1 MKRLLFLLLTLLHC
15 TAWSQGYNA
24 PDSIYVATGA
34 VYIPPIS
41 GEPIYLL
48 ASPLRPVK
56 TRGSKIRTRD
66 WVKVDFSDQN
76 NLHITG
82 FGDSLILENGF
93 VYKADRYPNAKEYEL
108 YYKGTGEEITKEDF
122 DSIKFSCMPTAL
134 REIKKYKLPRTRRTL
149 GEVDRWQHPH
159 LFVIEHDK
167 KAGRYYKYRIAL
179 VIYIDY
185 NHPEAHYNHP
195 EAHIVH

>member
-1 MKRLLFLLLTLLHC
+1 MRRLLFLLLTLLHC
-15 TAWSQGYNA
+15 TAWSQVYNA
-24 PDSIYVATGA
+24 PDSLYVVISG

-56 TRGSKIRTRD
+56 PRGSKKRTRD

-76 NLHITG
+76 NLHIMG

-122 DSIKFSCMPTAL
+122 DSIKFTRMPTAL
-134 REIKKYKLPRTRRTL
+134 REIKKYKLPRTRRSS

-159 LFVIEHDK
+159 LFVIEHNK
-167 KAGRYYKYRIAL
+167 KADRYYKYRIAL
-179 VIYIDY
+179 VIYMDY
-185 NHPEAHYNHP
+185 NHPEACIIH
-195 EAHIVH
+195 

>member
-15 TAWSQGYNA
+15 TAWGQVYNT
-24 PDSIYVATGA
+24 PDSIYVVSSG
-34 VYIPPIS
+34 VYIPPVS

-66 WVKVDFSDQN
+66 WVKVDFSEDN
-76 NLHITG
+76 NFMVVG
-82 FGDSLILENGF
+82 SGDSLVIENFFAYYAAGF
-93 VYKADRYPNAKEYEL
+93 PEMKEYEL

-122 DSIKFSCMPTAL
+122 DSIKFTRMPMAL
-134 REIKKYKLPRTRRTL
+134 REIKKYKLPRTRRAL

-179 VIYIDY
+179 VIYMDY
-185 NHPEAHYNHP
+185 HHPEAYHP
-195 EAHIVH
+195 GICIIH

>member
-41 GEPIYLL
+41 GEPIHT
-48 ASPLRPVK
+48 P
-56 TRGSKIRTRD
+56 GSKIRTRD

-76 NLHITG
+76 NLHIMG
-82 FGDSLILENGF
+82 FGDSLILENRF

-122 DSIKFSCMPTAL
+122 DSIKFTRMPTAL
-134 REIKKYKLPRTRRTL
+134 RELKRYKLPRTRRFS

-159 LFVIEHDK
+159 LFVVEHDK
-167 KAGRYYKYRIAL
+167 KADRYYKYRIAL
-179 VIYIDY
+179 VIYMDY
-185 NHPEAHYNHP
+185 DHPEACIIH
-195 EAHIVH
+195 

>member
-15 TAWSQGYNA
+15 TAWSQVYNA
-24 PDSIYVATGA
+24 PDSLYVVISG

-56 TRGSKIRTRD
+56 PRGSKKRTRD

-76 NLHITG
+76 NLIVRKVGDPLVIENFFAYYAAG
-82 FGDSLILENGF
+82 FPEM
-93 VYKADRYPNAKEYEL
+93 KEYEL

-122 DSIKFSCMPTAL
+122 DSIKFTRMPMAL

-149 GEVDRWQHPH
+149 REVDRWQHPH

-167 KAGRYYKYRIAL
+167 KASRYYKYRIAL

-185 NHPEAHYNHP
+185 HHPEAYT
-195 EAHIVH
+195 VH

>member
-1 MKRLLFLLLTLLHC
+1 MKRLLFFLLTLLHC
-15 TAWSQGYNA
+15 TAWSQVYNA
-24 PDSIYVATGA
+24 PDSLYVVISG

-41 GEPIYLL
+41 GGPIYLL

-56 TRGSKIRTRD
+56 TRGSKKRTRD
-66 WVKVDFSDQN
+66 WVKVDFSEDN
-76 NLHITG
+76 NFMVVG
-82 FGDSLILENGF
+82 SGDSLVIENFFAYYAAGF
-93 VYKADRYPNAKEYEL
+93 PEMKEYEL

-122 DSIKFSCMPTAL
+122 DSIKFSRMPTAL
-134 REIKKYKLPRTRRTL
+134 REIKRYKLPRTRRTT

-159 LFVIEHDK
+159 LFVVEHDK

-185 NHPEAHYNHP
+185 HHPEAHMIH
-195 EAHIVH
+195 

>member
-48 ASPLRPVK
+48 ASPLKSGHTP
-56 TRGSKIRTRD
+56 GSKIRTRD
-66 WVKVDFSDQN
+66 WVKVDYSDEN
-76 NLHITG
+76 NIITIG
-82 FGDSLILENGF
+82 FGDSLVIENRF
-93 VYKADRYPNAKEYEL
+93 IYKADRYLKAKEYKL
-108 YYKGTGEEITKEDF
+108 YHKGTGEEITKEVF
-122 DSIKFSCMPTAL
+122 DSIKFSRMPTAL
-134 REIKKYKLPRTRRTL
+134 REIKKYKLPRTRRSS

-159 LFVIEHDK
+159 LLVVEHDK

-179 VIYIDY
+179 VIYMDY
-185 NHPEAHYNHP
+185 NHPEACIIH
-195 EAHIVH
+195 

>member
-24 PDSIYVATGA
+24 PDSIYVASGA

-48 ASPLRPVK
+48 ASPLKSGHTPS
-56 TRGSKIRTRD
+56 SKIRTRD

-76 NLHITG
+76 NLHIMG

-122 DSIKFSCMPTAL
+122 DSIKFSRMPTAL
-134 REIKKYKLPRTRRTL
+134 REIKKHKLPRTRRFS

-159 LFVIEHDK
+159 LFVIEHNK

-179 VIYIDY
+179 VIYMDY
-185 NHPEAHYNHP
+185 NHPEAKIIH
-195 EAHIVH
+195 

>member
-15 TAWSQGYNA
+15 TAWSQVYNA
-24 PDSIYVATGA
+24 PDSLYVVISG

-56 TRGSKIRTRD
+56 PRGSKKRTRD

-76 NLHITG
+76 NLIVRKVG
-82 FGDSLILENGF
+82 GSLIIENLFIYYAAGF
-93 VYKADRYPNAKEYEL
+93 PGMKEYEL

-122 DSIKFSCMPTAL
+122 DSIKFTRMPMAL
-134 REIKKYKLPRTRRTL
+134 REIKKYKLPRTRRSS

-159 LFVIEHDK
+159 LLVVEHDK

-179 VIYIDY
+179 VIYMDY
-185 NHPEAHYNHP
+185 NHPEACIIH
-195 EAHIVH
+195 

>member
-41 GEPIYLL
+41 GEPIYLF
-48 ASPLRPVK
+48 ASPLRPAK
-56 TRGSKIRTRD
+56 TRGSKLRARD
-66 WVKVDFSDQN
+66 WVKVDYSYQN
-76 NLHITG
+76 NIIIMG
-82 FGDSLILENGF
+82 FGDSLVIENRFAYYAAGF
-93 VYKADRYPNAKEYEL
+93 PEMKEYEL

-122 DSIKFSCMPTAL
+122 DSIKFTRMPTAL
-134 REIKKYKLPRTRRTL
+134 REIKKYKLPRTRRSS

-159 LFVIEHDK
+159 LFVIEHNK
-167 KAGRYYKYRIAL
+167 KADRYYKYRIAL
-179 VIYIDY
+179 VIYMDY
-185 NHPEAHYNHP
+185 NHPEACIIH
-195 EAHIVH
+195 

>member
-1 MKRLLFLLLTLLHC
+1 MKRLLFFLLTLLHC
-15 TAWSQGYNA
+15 TAWSQVYNA
-24 PDSIYVATGA
+24 PDSLYVVISG

-56 TRGSKIRTRD
+56 TRGSKKRTRD
-66 WVKVDFSDQN
+66 WVKVDFSEDN
-76 NLHITG
+76 NFMVVG
-82 FGDSLILENGF
+82 SGDSLVIENFFAYYAAGF
-93 VYKADRYPNAKEYEL
+93 PEMKEYEL

-122 DSIKFSCMPTAL
+122 DSIKFTRMPTAL
-134 REIKKYKLPRTRRTL
+134 REIKRYKLPRTRRTT

-167 KAGRYYKYRIAL
+167 KADRYYKYRIAL

-185 NHPEAHYNHP
+185 HHPEAYT
-195 EAHIVH
+195 VH

>member
-1 MKRLLFLLLTLLHC
+1 MRRLLFLLLTLLHC

-24 PDSIYVATGA
+24 PDSIYVASGA

-48 ASPLRPVK
+48 ASPLRPAK
-56 TRGSKIRTRD
+56 TRGSKLRARD
-66 WVKVDFSDQN
+66 WVKVDYSYQN
-76 NLHITG
+76 NIIIMG
-82 FGDSLILENGF
+82 FGDSLVIENRFAYYAAGF
-93 VYKADRYPNAKEYEL
+93 PEMKEYEL

-122 DSIKFSCMPTAL
+122 DSIKFTRMPTAL
-134 REIKKYKLPRTRRTL
+134 RELKKYKLPRTRRFS

-167 KAGRYYKYRIAL
+167 KASRYYKYRIAL
-179 VIYIDY
+179 MIYMDY
-185 NHPEAHYNHP
+185 NHPEACIIH
-195 EAHIVH
+195 

>member
-1 MKRLLFLLLTLLHC
+1 MRRLLFLLLTLLHC
-15 TAWSQGYNA
+15 SAWSQGYNA
-24 PDSIYVATGA
+24 PDSIYVASGA

-48 ASPLRPVK
+48 ASPLHPGK
-56 TRGSKIRTRD
+56 IRGSKTRTRD

-76 NLHITG
+76 NLHIMG
-82 FGDSLILENGF
+82 FGDSLILENRF

-122 DSIKFSCMPTAL
+122 DSIKFTRMPTAL

-149 GEVDRWQHPH
+149 GEVDRWQHLH
-159 LFVIEHDK
+159 LFVVEHDK

-179 VIYIDY
+179 VIYMDY
-185 NHPEAHYNHP
+185 HHPEAYHP
-195 EAHIVH
+195 GICIIH

>member
-1 MKRLLFLLLTLLHC
+1 MRRLLFLLLTLLHC
-15 TAWSQGYNA
+15 TAWSQVYNA
-24 PDSIYVATGA
+24 PDSIYVASGA

-48 ASPLRPVK
+48 ASPLKSGHTPGR
-56 TRGSKIRTRD
+56 KIRTRD

-76 NLHITG
+76 NLHIMG

-93 VYKADRYPNAKEYEL
+93 VYKADHYPKKKEYEL

-122 DSIKFSCMPTAL
+122 DSIKFTRMPTAL

-159 LFVIEHDK
+159 LFVVEHNK
-167 KAGRYYKYRIAL
+167 KADRYYKYRIAL
-179 VIYIDY
+179 VIYMDY
-185 NHPEAHYNHP
+185 NHPEACIIH
-195 EAHIVH
+195 

>member
-15 TAWSQGYNA
+15 TAWGQVYNA
-24 PDSIYVATGA
+24 PDSILVAGGA

-66 WVKVDFSDQN
+66 WVKADYSGQN
-76 NLHITG
+76 NLIVRKVGGSLVIENRFAYYAAG
-82 FGDSLILENGF
+82 FPEM
-93 VYKADRYPNAKEYEL
+93 KEYEL

-122 DSIKFSCMPTAL
+122 DSIKFTRMPTAL
-134 REIKKYKLPRTRRTL
+134 REIKKYKLPRTSRTS

-159 LFVIEHDK
+159 LLVVEHDK

-179 VIYIDY
+179 VIYMDY
-185 NHPEAHYNHP
+185 DQPEICIIH
-195 EAHIVH
+195 

>member
-15 TAWSQGYNA
+15 TAWSQVYNA
-24 PDSIYVATGA
+24 PDSLYVVISG

-48 ASPLRPVK
+48 ASPLKSGHTP
-56 TRGSKIRTRD
+56 GSKIRTRD

-76 NLHITG
+76 HLIVRKVGDPLVIENFFAYYAVG
-82 FGDSLILENGF
+82 FPEM
-93 VYKADRYPNAKEYEL
+93 KEYEL

-122 DSIKFSCMPTAL
+122 DSIKFSRMPTAL
-134 REIKKYKLPRTRRTL
+134 REIKRYELPRTRRTS

-159 LFVIEHDK
+159 LFVVEHDK

-185 NHPEAHYNHP
+185 DHPEAHMIH
-195 EAHIVH
+195 

>member
-15 TAWSQGYNA
+15 TAWSQVYNA
-24 PDSIYVATGA
+24 PDSIYVASGA

-66 WVKVDFSDQN
+66 WVKADYSNQN
-76 NLHITG
+76 NLIIFG
-82 FGDSLILENGF
+82 FGDSLVLENRFAYYAAGF
-93 VYKADRYPNAKEYEL
+93 PEMKEYEL

-122 DSIKFSCMPTAL
+122 DSIKFTRMPTAL
-134 REIKKYKLPRTRRTL
+134 REIKKYKLPRTRRSS

-159 LFVIEHDK
+159 LFVVEHDK
-167 KAGRYYKYRIAL
+167 KADRYYKYRIAL
-179 VIYIDY
+179 VIYMDY
-185 NHPEAHYNHP
+185 DHPEACIIH
-195 EAHIVH
+195 

>member
-24 PDSIYVATGA
+24 PDSIYVASGA

-48 ASPLRPVK
+48 ASPLRPAK
-56 TRGSKIRTRD
+56 TRGSKLRARD
-66 WVKVDFSDQN
+66 WVKVDYSYQN
-76 NLHITG
+76 NIIIMG
-82 FGDSLILENGF
+82 FGDSLVIENRFAYYAAGF
-93 VYKADRYPNAKEYEL
+93 PEMKEYEL

-122 DSIKFSCMPTAL
+122 DSIKFTRMPTAL

-167 KAGRYYKYRIAL
+167 KASRYYKYRIAL

-185 NHPEAHYNHP
+185 HHPEAYT
-195 EAHIVH
+195 VH

>member
-15 TAWSQGYNA
+15 TAWSQVYNA
-24 PDSIYVATGA
+24 PDSLYVVISG

-56 TRGSKIRTRD
+56 TRGSKKRTRD
-66 WVKVDFSDQN
+66 WVKVDFSKDN
-76 NLHITG
+76 NFMVVG
-82 FGDSLILENGF
+82 SGDSLVIENFFAYYAAGF
-93 VYKADRYPNAKEYEL
+93 PEMKEYEL

-122 DSIKFSCMPTAL
+122 DSIKFTRMPTAL
-134 REIKKYKLPRTRRTL
+134 RELKKYKLPRTRRSS

-159 LFVIEHDK
+159 LFVVEHDK
-167 KAGRYYKYRIAL
+167 KADRYYKYRIAL
-179 VIYIDY
+179 VIYMDY
-185 NHPEAHYNHP
+185 DHPEACIIH
-195 EAHIVH
+195 

>member
-1 MKRLLFLLLTLLHC
+1 MQRLLFLLLTLLHC

-24 PDSIYVATGA
+24 PDSIYVASGA

-56 TRGSKIRTRD
+56 TRGSKLRTRD
-66 WVKVDFSDQN
+66 WVKVDYSNQN
-76 NLHITG
+76 NIIIMG
-82 FGDSLILENGF
+82 FGDSLVIENF
-93 VYKADRYPNAKEYEL
+93 FAYYAAEFPKMQEYKL

-122 DSIKFSCMPTAL
+122 DSIKFTRMPTAL
-134 REIKKYKLPRTRRTL
+134 RELKKYKLPRTKRFS

-167 KAGRYYKYRIAL
+167 KAGHYYKYRIAL
-179 VIYIDY
+179 VIYMDY
-185 NHPEAHYNHP
+185 NHPEACIIH
-195 EAHIVH
+195 

>member
-24 PDSIYVATGA
+24 PDSIYVASGA

-48 ASPLRPVK
+48 ASPLHPGK
-56 TRGSKIRTRD
+56 IRGSKIRTRD
-66 WVKVDFSDQN
+66 WVKVDFSDQK
-76 NLHITG
+76 NLHIIG
-82 FGDSLILENGF
+82 FGDSLILENRLVYYAAGF
-93 VYKADRYPNAKEYEL
+93 PEMKEYEL

-122 DSIKFSCMPTAL
+122 DSIKFSRMPMAL
-134 REIKKYKLPRTRRTL
+134 REIKKYKLPRTRRFS

-159 LFVIEHDK
+159 LFVVEHDK
-167 KAGRYYKYRIAL
+167 KAGRYYKYRIVL
-179 VIYIDY
+179 VIYMDY
-185 NHPEAHYNHP
+185 DQPGICIIH
-195 EAHIVH
+195 

>member
-1 MKRLLFLLLTLLHC
+1 MRRLLFLLLTLLHC
-15 TAWSQGYNA
+15 TAWSQVYNA
-24 PDSIYVATGA
+24 PDSLYVVISG

-56 TRGSKIRTRD
+56 PRGSKKRTRD
-66 WVKVDFSDQN
+66 WVKVDFSEDN
-76 NLHITG
+76 NFMVVG
-82 FGDSLILENGF
+82 SGDSLVIENFFAYYAIGF
-93 VYKADRYPNAKEYEL
+93 PEMKEYEL

-122 DSIKFSCMPTAL
+122 DSIKFSRMPTAL
-134 REIKKYKLPRTRRTL
+134 REIKKYKLPRTRRTS

-159 LFVIEHDK
+159 LFVVEHDK
-167 KAGRYYKYRIAL
+167 KADRYYKYRIAL

-185 NHPEAHYNHP
+185 DHPEAHMIH
-195 EAHIVH
+195 

>member
-15 TAWSQGYNA
+15 TTWSQRYNA
-24 PDSIYVATGA
+24 PDSLYVASGA

-66 WVKVDFSDQN
+66 WVKADYSYQN
-76 NLHITG
+76 NIIIMG
-82 FGDSLILENGF
+82 FGDSLVIENRFAYYAAGF
-93 VYKADRYPNAKEYEL
+93 PEMKEYEL

-122 DSIKFSCMPTAL
+122 DSIKFTRMPTAL
-134 REIKKYKLPRTRRTL
+134 REIKKYKLPRTRRSS

-159 LFVIEHDK
+159 LFVVEHDK

-185 NHPEAHYNHP
+185 DHPEAHMIH
-195 EAHIVH
+195 

>member
-24 PDSIYVATGA
+24 PDSIYVASGA

-56 TRGSKIRTRD
+56 PRGSKKRTRD

-76 NLHITG
+76 NLHIIG
-82 FGDSLILENGF
+82 FGDSLILENRLVYYAAGF
-93 VYKADRYPNAKEYEL
+93 PEMKEYEL

-122 DSIKFSCMPTAL
+122 DSIKFTRMPMAL
-134 REIKKYKLPRTRRTL
+134 REIKKYKLPRTRRSS

-159 LFVIEHDK
+159 LLVVEHDK

-179 VIYIDY
+179 VIYMDY
-185 NHPEAHYNHP
+185 DQPEICIIH
-195 EAHIVH
+195 

>member
-1 MKRLLFLLLTLLHC
+1 MRRLLFLLLTLLHC
-15 TAWSQGYNA
+15 TAWSQVYNA
-24 PDSIYVATGA
+24 PDSLYVVISG

-56 TRGSKIRTRD
+56 PRGSKKRTRD
-66 WVKVDFSDQN
+66 WVKVDFSEDN
-76 NLHITG
+76 NFMVVG
-82 FGDSLILENGF
+82 SGDSLVIENFFAYYAAGF
-93 VYKADRYPNAKEYEL
+93 PEMKEYEL

-122 DSIKFSCMPTAL
+122 DSIKFTRMPTAL

-159 LFVIEHDK
+159 LFVVEHDK
-167 KAGRYYKYRIAL
+167 KASRYYKYRIAL

-185 NHPEAHYNHP
+185 DHPEAHMIH
-195 EAHIVH
+195 

>member
-24 PDSIYVATGA
+24 PDSIYVASGA

-56 TRGSKIRTRD
+56 TRGRKIRTRD
-66 WVKVDFSDQN
+66 WVKVDYSNRN
-76 NLHITG
+76 NLIIIG
-82 FGDSLILENGF
+82 FGDSSVIENLF
-93 VYKADRYPNAKEYEL
+93 VYYAAGFPGMKEYEL

-122 DSIKFSCMPTAL
+122 DSIKFTRMPTAL
-134 REIKKYKLPRTRRTL
+134 REIKKYKLPRTRRSL

-159 LFVIEHDK
+159 LFVVEHDK

-179 VIYIDY
+179 VIYMDY
-185 NHPEAHYNHP
+185 NHPEAYHP
-195 EAHIVH
+195 GICIIH

>member
-15 TAWSQGYNA
+15 TAWSQVYNA
-24 PDSIYVATGA
+24 PDSLYVVISG

-56 TRGSKIRTRD
+56 PRGSKKRTRD

-76 NLHITG
+76 NLIVRKVGDPLVIENFFAYYAAG
-82 FGDSLILENGF
+82 FPEM
-93 VYKADRYPNAKEYEL
+93 KEYEL

-122 DSIKFSCMPTAL
+122 DSIKFTRMPMAL

-149 GEVDRWQHPH
+149 REVDRWQHPH

-167 KAGRYYKYRIAL
+167 KASHYYKYRIAL

-185 NHPEAHYNHP
+185 HHPEAYT
-195 EAHIVH
+195 VH

>member
-24 PDSIYVATGA
+24 PDSIYVASGA

-48 ASPLRPVK
+48 ASPLKSGHTP
-56 TRGSKIRTRD
+56 GSKIRTRD

-76 NLHITG
+76 NLHIMG

-93 VYKADRYPNAKEYEL
+93 VYKADRYPKKKEYEL

-122 DSIKFSCMPTAL
+122 DSIKFSRIPTAL
-134 REIKKYKLPRTRRTL
+134 REIKKYKLPRTSRTT

-159 LFVIEHDK
+159 LFVVEHDK

-185 NHPEAHYNHP
+185 DHPEAYMIH
-195 EAHIVH
+195 

>member
-15 TAWSQGYNA
+15 TAWGQVYNT
-24 PDSIYVATGA
+24 PDSIYVVSSG
-34 VYIPPIS
+34 VYIPPVS

-48 ASPLRPVK
+48 ASPLK
-56 TRGSKIRTRD
+56 SGHTLGSKIRTRD
-66 WVKVDFSDQN
+66 WVKADYSNQN
-76 NLHITG
+76 NLIVRKVG
-82 FGDSLILENGF
+82 GSLIIENRFAYYAAGF
-93 VYKADRYPNAKEYEL
+93 PEMKEYEL

-122 DSIKFSCMPTAL
+122 DSIKFTRMPTAL

-149 GEVDRWQHPH
+149 GEVDRWQHLH
-159 LFVIEHDK
+159 LFVVEHDK

-185 NHPEAHYNHP
+185 NHPEAYTMH
-195 EAHIVH
+195 

>member
-24 PDSIYVATGA
+24 PDSIYVASGA

-66 WVKVDFSDQN
+66 WVKADYSYQN
-76 NLHITG
+76 NIIIMG
-82 FGDSLILENGF
+82 FGDSLVIENRFAYYAAGF
-93 VYKADRYPNAKEYEL
+93 PGMKEYEL

-122 DSIKFSCMPTAL
+122 DSIKFTRMPTAL
-134 REIKKYKLPRTRRTL
+134 RELKKYKLPRTKRFS

-159 LFVIEHDK
+159 LFVVEHDK

-185 NHPEAHYNHP
+185 NHPEACIIH
-195 EAHIVH
+195 

>member
-1 MKRLLFLLLTLLHC
+1 M
-15 TAWSQGYNA
+15 YNA
-24 PDSIYVATGA
+24 PDSLYVAIGA

-56 TRGSKIRTRD
+56 TRRSKIRTRD

-76 NLHITG
+76 NLHVIG
-82 FGDSLILENGF
+82 FGDSLVIENLF
-93 VYKADRYPNAKEYEL
+93 VYYAAGFPEMKEYEL

-122 DSIKFSCMPTAL
+122 DSIKFTRIPTAL
-134 REIKKYKLPRTRRTL
+134 REIKKYKLPRTSRSS

-179 VIYIDY
+179 VIYMDY
-185 NHPEAHYNHP
+185 MTTLRPT
-195 EAHIVH
+195 

>member
-1 MKRLLFLLLTLLHC
+1 MQRLLFLLLTFLHC
-15 TAWSQGYNA
+15 TAWSQVYNA

-48 ASPLRPVK
+48 ASPLKSGHTP
-56 TRGSKIRTRD
+56 GSKIRTRD
-66 WVKVDFSDQN
+66 WVKVDYSDDN
-76 NLHITG
+76 NIITIG
-82 FGDSLILENGF
+82 FGDSLVIENRF
-93 VYKADRYPNAKEYEL
+93 IYQADCYPKAKEYKL

-122 DSIKFSCMPTAL
+122 DSIKFTRMPTAL
-134 REIKKYKLPRTRRTL
+134 REIKKYKLPRTRRSS

-179 VIYIDY
+179 VIYMDY
-185 NHPEAHYNHP
+185 HHPEACIIH
-195 EAHIVH
+195 